1 MPRKN
6 FRWLRGQDKTSI
18 YESSPGKNRHFCS
31 VCGSQVIAEHPGETN
46 VLLRVALLDDDP
58 GTRPVEHIFLSQRPA
73 WCDWD
78 ADGIQRYQEWAPE
91 GEPKNPK

>member
-1 MPRKN
+1 MN
-6 FRWLRGQDKTSI
+6 
-18 YESSPGKNRHFCS
+18 
-31 VCGSQVIAEHPGETN
+31 PGETN